1 MDYPISFAEQLTP
14 HLRALRQAKGVTQS
28 QLGEQL
34 GLSQARIADIEKN
47 PGVVGI
53 EQILRILN
61 ALGVQLAIRTP
72 SEPSAS
78 SASSAESGGSPKG
91 SW

>member
-1 MDYPISFAEQLTP
+1 MNYPISFAEQLTP
-14 HLRALRQAKGVTQS
+14 HLRALRYARGVTQT

-47 PGVVGI
+47 PGVVGL
-53 EQILRILN
+53 EQIIQILN
-61 ALGVQLAIRTP
+61 ALGARIVISTEA
-72 SEPSAS
+72 EPCDST
-78 SASSAESGGSPKG
+78 AERSDLPKG

>member
-14 HLRALRQAKGVTQS
+14 HLRALRQAKGVTQA
-28 QLGEQL
+28 QLGDQL

-61 ALGVQLAIRTP
+61 ALGVQLVIRTP
-72 SEPSAS
+72 SAPGATLAEP
-78 SASSAESGGSPKG
+78 GGSPKG